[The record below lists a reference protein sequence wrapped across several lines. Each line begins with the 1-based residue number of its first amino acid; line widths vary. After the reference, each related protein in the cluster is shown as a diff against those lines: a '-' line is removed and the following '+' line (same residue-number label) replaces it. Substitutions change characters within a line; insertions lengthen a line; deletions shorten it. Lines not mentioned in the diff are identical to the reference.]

1 MPKQSRHKHLT
12 LMLLWQEYK
21 EGEPS
26 GDQYSQSCELY
37 RHQRKKLDRSMRQ
50 EHRAGD
56 KFFVDYSGMAL
67 PIVDASTGEG
77 GKPRSSL
84 GSWV

>member
-1 MPKQSRHKHLT
+1 
-12 LMLLWQEYK
+12 
-21 EGEPS
+21 
-26 GDQYSQSCELY
+26 
-37 RHQRKKLDRSMRQ
+37 MRQ
-50 EHRAGD
+50 EHRVGD
-56 KFFVDYSGMAL
+56 KFFVDYNGMTL